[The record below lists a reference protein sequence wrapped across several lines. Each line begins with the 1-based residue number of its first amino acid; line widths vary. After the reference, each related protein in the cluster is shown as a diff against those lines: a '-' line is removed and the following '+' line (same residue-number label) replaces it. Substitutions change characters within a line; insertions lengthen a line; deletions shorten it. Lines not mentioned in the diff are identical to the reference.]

1 MNTLNRTLMLG
12 AAIFWFAAGP
22 VGVYGGKPALLV
34 FGLGVL
40 ISGGCV
46 LSAHAVARIAA
57 NRSNRSNHSNHSNH
71 SNKSEMWV
79 AALGAPV
86 RMLTVA
92 AGVLVLY
99 WLTEVNVI
107 YLLSVIA
114 LTYPMF
120 LIPSALWLTE
130 ELNLRHEARTA

>member
-34 FGLGVL
+34 LGLGVL

-57 NRSNRSNHSNHSNH
+57 NH

>member
-57 NRSNRSNHSNHSNH
+57 NHANHSNHS
-71 SNKSEMWV
+71 SKSEMWV

-92 AGVLVLY
+92 AGVLVLC

-114 LTYPMF
+114 VTYPMF
-120 LIPSALWLTE
+120 LIPSAFWLTE